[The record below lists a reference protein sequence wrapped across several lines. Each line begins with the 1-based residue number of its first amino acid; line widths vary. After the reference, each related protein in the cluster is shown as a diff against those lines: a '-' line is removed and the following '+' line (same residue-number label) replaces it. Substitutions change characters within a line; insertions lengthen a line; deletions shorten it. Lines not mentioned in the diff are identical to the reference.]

1 MCFPCLKIKNNH
13 LNQAIHEERE
23 AIIELRVQLRL
34 LQRAKSEQQV
44 QEEEDAEKRG
54 VVSQQQQ
61 QQQRD
66 SVLETKAAKEQP
78 KASKEQQVKPS
89 PSKDRKETPI

>member
-1 MCFPCLKIKNNH
+1 MFSFLQKIKNNH

-44 QEEEDAEKRG
+44 QEEEEPEKPRG
-54 VVSQQQQ
+54 GVP

>member
-1 MCFPCLKIKNNH
+1 M
-13 LNQAIHEERE
+13 
-23 AIIELRVQLRL
+23 QLRL
-34 LQRAKSEQQV
+34 LQRAKSEQQA
-44 QEEEDAEKRG
+44 QEEEAEKRVG
-54 VVSQQQQ
+54 AS

-66 SVLETKAAKEQP
+66 GALETKAAKEQP